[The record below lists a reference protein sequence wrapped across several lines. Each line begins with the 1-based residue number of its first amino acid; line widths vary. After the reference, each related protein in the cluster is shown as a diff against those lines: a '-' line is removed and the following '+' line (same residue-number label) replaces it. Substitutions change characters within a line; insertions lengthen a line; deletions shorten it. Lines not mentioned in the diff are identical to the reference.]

1 MTPIDYGLYLT
12 TLVGAAA
19 MYVFSLHKGFNGCV
33 PFLKR
38 MFPGRSTV
46 FYDRLD
52 FLLVSFLGSF
62 IGYRLLDPQHYPQ
75 ALTAG
80 LCWVSAVN
88 VVMKPA
94 ETPNLAHSPVIDDLA
109 RREENGEVASGE
121 MPSASEDGVKSDG
134 RRELKSQRST
144 NA

>member
-1 MTPIDYGLYLT
+1 MTTIDYGLYLT

-88 VVMKPA
+88 VVMKQA
-94 ETPNLAHSPVIDDLA
+94 ETPDPAHSRVIGETQ
-109 RREENGEVASGE
+109 REENRKVGSGD
-121 MPSASEDGVKSDG
+121 MPSTGEDSVKSHG

-144 NA
+144 NS